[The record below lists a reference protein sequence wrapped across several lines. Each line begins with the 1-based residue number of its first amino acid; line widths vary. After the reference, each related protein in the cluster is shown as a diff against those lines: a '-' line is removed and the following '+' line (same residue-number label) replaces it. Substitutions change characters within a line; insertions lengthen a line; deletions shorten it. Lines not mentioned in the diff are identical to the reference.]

1 MRGVPGAA
9 PSLASGAVSPVSV
22 PSPRA
27 CMKRD
32 GQMGWSGEGAPS
44 KPGSRPLCDVPPPH
58 LHWNEE
64 GRAEGPENR
73 AEVGHLTA
81 VWGALR
87 PPTPCCCP
95 LPVTCRPLGL
105 RRRSRH

>member
-9 PSLASGAVSPVSV
+9 PSLASGTVSPVSV

-32 GQMGWSGEGAPS
+32 GQTGWSGEGAPS
-44 KPGSRPLCDVPPPH
+44 KPGSRPLCDAPPH

-87 PPTPCCCP
+87 PPASCRCP
-95 LPVTCRPLGL
+95 RPVTCRPLGL

>member
-32 GQMGWSGEGAPS
+32 GQMGWSGEEAPS
-44 KPGSRPLCDVPPPH
+44 KPGSRPLCDVPPPICIGMKRAVLRAPRTALKWDTSRQCGGPCGPP
-58 LHWNEE
+58 LH
-64 GRAEGPENR
+64 AAVLGP
-73 AEVGHLTA
+73 
-81 VWGALR
+81 
-87 PPTPCCCP
+87 
-95 LPVTCRPLGL
+95 
-105 RRRSRH
+105 